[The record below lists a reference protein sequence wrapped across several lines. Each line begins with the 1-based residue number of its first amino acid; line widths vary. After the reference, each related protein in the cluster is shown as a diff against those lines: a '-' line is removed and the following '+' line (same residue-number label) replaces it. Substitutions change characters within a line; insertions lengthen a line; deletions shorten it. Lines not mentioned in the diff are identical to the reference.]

1 MNNKS
6 LMHLINQIEG
16 YKVGIT
22 NLHWSADNMSR
33 HKLCDELF
41 DVVKKNEDKM
51 AELGQGLYGR
61 IRVNDVKPIPY
72 KVSSLSKLVKDL
84 MYDVVDFSSKQDGV
98 FDGGMKSIA
107 DDFVGDLGSYL
118 YLNDLCDNE

>member
-1 MNNKS
+1 
-6 LMHLINQIEG
+6 
-16 YKVGIT
+16 
-22 NLHWSADNMSR
+22 MSR